1 MSKLLNANFMRLKKS
16 KIFWSAAIFMT
27 GLALLMIYSNYKA
40 MSEGYEVTL
49 EGTLFA
55 FTTFMGM
62 VIACFVSLFT
72 GTEYSDGTIRNKI
85 IIGHSRVEVYMAN
98 LITSMI
104 GSVILALIYI
114 FVYVGGSLPIT
125 GWFVGEMKITL
136 GSLGCALLLCAVFS
150 AIFTFI
156 AMLNQ
161 NKAVVAVISLIVSLV
176 ILFAGSYLKNILAEP
191 EYYEGVVY
199 MTEEGV
205 MERDKKIK
213 NSRYIEPGLQRDI
226 YEFLDEF
233 LPGGQQLQL
242 SQSEVAEPF
251 NYMGYSSIITLAVTG
266 CGVIAFRRKDLK

>member
-16 KIFWSAAIFMT
+16 KSFWDAAIFMT

-104 GSVILALIYI
+104 GSVILALIYLL
-114 FVYVGGSLPIT
+114 VYVGGSLPIT
-125 GWFVGEMKITL
+125 GWFAGEMKIIL

-205 MERDKKIK
+205 MESNKKIK

-251 NYMGYSSIITLAVTG
+251 KYMGYSSIITLAVTG